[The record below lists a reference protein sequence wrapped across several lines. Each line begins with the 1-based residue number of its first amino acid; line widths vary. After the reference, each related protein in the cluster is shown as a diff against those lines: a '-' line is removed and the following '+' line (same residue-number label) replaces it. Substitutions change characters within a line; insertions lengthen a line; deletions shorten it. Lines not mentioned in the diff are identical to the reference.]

1 MQEIDGHGGGKA
13 HGSLGIVEACE
24 EVEQYAESPE
34 MSGSDG
40 TAYRGLVSRLNYL
53 DLDSP
58 IMLFSAK
65 NVAVESAPP
74 PREADWLKLN
84 RVARYLVGFHQ
95 DHPAVRVAGGSGPL
109 AHVHVQ

>member
-1 MQEIDGHGGGKA
+1 MGQVRDKVGAPGPGKHQKQGIHVLNCILRWTIEVLEHQPDQTHSEIIVQEIDGHGGGKA

-58 IMLFSAK
+58 IM
-65 NVAVESAPP
+65 
-74 PREADWLKLN
+74 
-84 RVARYLVGFHQ
+84 
-95 DHPAVRVAGGSGPL
+95 
-109 AHVHVQ
+109 